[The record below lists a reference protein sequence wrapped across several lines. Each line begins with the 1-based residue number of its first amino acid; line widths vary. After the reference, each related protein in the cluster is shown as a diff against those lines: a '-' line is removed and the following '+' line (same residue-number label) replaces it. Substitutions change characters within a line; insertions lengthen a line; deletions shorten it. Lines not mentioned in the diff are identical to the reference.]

1 MKFPPVNSSSIIV
14 YRLAILV
21 VILCAIGAVPWLVRA
36 QPPSGATITVTNSSN
51 WQIRHLYLS
60 PVDQEN
66 WGPDQ
71 LNDSVL
77 APGASFTISV
87 ASCSG
92 SEIKVISEDADGCFL
107 SQVVGCTDDAQWT
120 ITNAATPNCGN

>member
-1 MKFPPVNSSSIIV
+1 MKFSPVHSRSITG

-21 VILCAIGAVPWLVRA
+21 VVLCAFAAMPLLSSA
-36 QPPSGATITVTNSSN
+36 QPPTGATITVTNSSN

-77 APGASFTISV
+77 SPGASFTISV

-92 SEIKVISEDADGCFL
+92 GEIKVISEDADGCFL
-107 SQVVGCTDDAQWT
+107 SKVVGCTDNASWT
-120 ITNAATPNCGN
+120 ITSAATPNCGN